1 MSPKSA
7 KAQTWARR
15 QPKRWWLKQG
25 EHPGRMVEC
34 PHDRQPIEADLP
46 VNPDHFPVAERQVDH
61 GAEIAQ
67 AGEAQTEDND
77 DEARLD
83 E

>member
-1 MSPKSA
+1 
-7 KAQTWARR
+7 
-15 QPKRWWLKQG
+15 
-25 EHPGRMVEC
+25 MVEC